1 MGADDL
7 ALIRST
13 YNLFFCRKVHIV
25 ADAVSSRT
33 QIDRRLALERMK
45 GIFVVFLIT

>member
-1 MGADDL
+1 MIWTLLDPL
-7 ALIRST
+7 VI
-13 YNLFFCRKVHIV
+13 FFFRQKVHIV

-33 QIDRRLALERMK
+33 QIDRRLALERMR

>member
-1 MGADDL
+1 MIWPN
-7 ALIRST
+7 IRST
-13 YNLFFCRKVHIV
+13 CNFFFFRQKVHIV